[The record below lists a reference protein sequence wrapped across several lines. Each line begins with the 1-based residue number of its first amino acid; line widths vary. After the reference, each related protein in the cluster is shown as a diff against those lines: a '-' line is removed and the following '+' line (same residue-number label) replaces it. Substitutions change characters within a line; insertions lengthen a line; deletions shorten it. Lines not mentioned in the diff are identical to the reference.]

1 VNSNPYAVLLL
12 DEIEKAHP
20 DIFNILLQV
29 MDHGKLTDAN
39 GREVD
44 FSNVILVMTSN
55 VGAQNVQRASIG
67 FNEQDHSLDY
77 EGELKKIFTPEF
89 RNRLSEIIY
98 FNKLNEEVVVFVVNK
113 FLFELEDVLEKKNV
127 SLIVSDAAR
136 KWFAENGYDSMMGA
150 RPMMRLIEREVRK
163 PLADELLFG
172 KLSSGGT
179 VKVGV
184 SKDKIALTIS

>member
-1 VNSNPYAVLLL
+1 
-12 DEIEKAHP
+12 
-20 DIFNILLQV
+20 

-55 VGAQNVQRASIG
+55 VGAQSVQRSSIG

-98 FNKLNEEVVVFVVNK
+98 FNSSLSEEVVVYVVNK
-113 FLFELEDVLEKKNV
+113 FLFELEDVLEKKECFFNC
-127 SLIVSDAAR
+127 I
-136 KWFAENGYDSMMGA
+136 
-150 RPMMRLIEREVRK
+150 
-163 PLADELLFG
+163 
-172 KLSSGGT
+172 
-179 VKVGV
+179 
-184 SKDKIALTIS
+184 

>member
-1 VNSNPYAVLLL
+1 MLFRS
-12 DEIEKAHP
+12 
-20 DIFNILLQV
+20 
-29 MDHGKLTDAN
+29 
-39 GREVD
+39 
-44 FSNVILVMTSN
+44 
-55 VGAQNVQRASIG
+55 
-67 FNEQDHSLDY
+67 DY

-98 FNKLNEEVVVFVVNK
+98 FNKLNEEVVVYVVNK

-127 SLIVSDAAR
+127 SLIVSDTAR

-172 KLSSGGT
+172 KLSVGGT